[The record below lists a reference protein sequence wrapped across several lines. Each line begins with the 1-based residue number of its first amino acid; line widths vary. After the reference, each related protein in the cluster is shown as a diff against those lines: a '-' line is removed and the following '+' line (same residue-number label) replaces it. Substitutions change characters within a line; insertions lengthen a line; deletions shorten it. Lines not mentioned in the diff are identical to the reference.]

1 MQKKGLTGPEAGDM
15 SFRHD
20 EGSIRVPFGALFL
33 GVLAGIPPKG
43 SKYQFSRYV
52 EDLRA
57 PKSIYYTTTWTLL
70 GYILCYMLYTIHYA
84 IYSTPY
90 TITWTLQETLN
101 PSTPKP

>member
-57 PKSIYYTTTWTLL
+57 PKSIYYTTTWTLWDIYYVIC
-70 GYILCYMLYTIHYA
+70 YILYTTLYTLHHILLLG
-84 IYSTPY
+84 PFR
-90 TITWTLQETLN
+90 
-101 PSTPKP
+101 KP

>member
-57 PKSIYYTTTWTLL
+57 PKSIYYTTTWTLWDIYHVIC
-70 GYILCYMLYTIHYA
+70 YILYTTLYTPHHILLLG
-84 IYSTPY
+84 PFR
-90 TITWTLQETLN
+90 
-101 PSTPKP
+101 KP